1 MCGFRQPDNERCA
14 SIWPTGMPQFI
25 RPKML
30 TLRSAFTVVL
40 WPSEILPLFTTS
52 ERRALRLSTAE
63 AFFFAGILAASRQAG
78 GQPCLQSRAAGP
90 IGKRK
95 SFTSQFATTG
105 RGQRHTTMVW
115 K

>member
-1 MCGFRQPDNERCA
+1 
-14 SIWPTGMPQFI
+14 MPQFI

-78 GQPCLQSRAAGP
+78 GRAVSP
-90 IGKRK
+90 KP
-95 SFTSQFATTG
+95 G
-105 RGQRHTTMVW
+105 RWADREE
-115 K
+115 KKFY